1 MCVSSPKIVTQAA
14 PAVPERQA
22 SKSPYGR
29 ATDAAAAAQ
38 AALRRRMGL
47 ASTIL
52 TSPTGLSGTANT
64 ATKTLLGG

>member
-1 MCVSSPKIVTQAA
+1 MCLGGPKIVQQTA

-52 TSPTGLSGTANT
+52 TSPLGATQAANT
-64 ATKTLLGG
+64 APRTLLGG